1 MTQENSLFLHKLFID
16 DKEILA
22 SSSGSINFS
31 GNNNLNQMDITI
43 DNIDLQHDSFLNK
56 KVEFFLEFCLS

>member
-1 MTQENSLFLHKLFID
+1 MTQENSLFLHKLFIN

-22 SSSGSINFS
+22 SSSGSVNFF

-43 DNIDLQHDSFLNK
+43 ENIDLQNDSFLNK
-56 KVEFFLEFCLS
+56 R